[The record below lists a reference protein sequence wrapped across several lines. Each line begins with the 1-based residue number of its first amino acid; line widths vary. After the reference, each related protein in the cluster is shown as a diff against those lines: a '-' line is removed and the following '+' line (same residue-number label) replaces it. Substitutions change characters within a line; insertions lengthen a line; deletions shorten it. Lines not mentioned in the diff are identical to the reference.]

1 MNTTLKGL
9 VLASPANLFSNSL
22 GTVIAWQHNLTAN
35 FGGFLNGQDVPHDFL
50 TLKGTALS
58 APRVLLLL
66 QLGLTGLAPR
76 PGRSGTRGVAGVALM
91 GAGYILAQLGE
102 PIVLRLWRPGGF
114 DLAQALVLG
123 MNILTALAMLALG
136 VSVWRTRRAAG

>member
-1 MNTTLKGL
+1 
-9 VLASPANLFSNSL
+9 
-22 GTVIAWQHNLTAN
+22 
-35 FGGFLNGQDVPHDFL
+35 
-50 TLKGTALS
+50 
-58 APRVLLLL
+58 
-66 QLGLTGLAPR
+66 
-76 PGRSGTRGVAGVALM
+76 M

-114 DLAQALVLG
+114 DLAQALVVG

>member
-1 MNTTLKGL
+1 
-9 VLASPANLFSNSL
+9 
-22 GTVIAWQHNLTAN
+22 
-35 FGGFLNGQDVPHDFL
+35 
-50 TLKGTALS
+50 
-58 APRVLLLL
+58 VLLLL

-76 PGRSGTRGVAGVALM
+76 PGRSGTLGVAGLALT

-102 PIVLRLWRPGGF
+102 RIVLRLWRQGGF

-123 MNILTALAMLALG
+123 MNILTALATQALG